1 MELGSLIRHSNT
13 RRTLPIPSQIPTA
26 PSLLSPKPIH
36 TPIRTTRV
44 VLPHSAPASVLA
56 QTQFARTP
64 RIPVTK
70 TFRALFH
77 RATSTSTISVLQRM
91 IHSLRR
97 PTYLTFK
104 IAPFKTGLVLSSH
117 TKSAPTRRT
126 SCLNP
131 LAIVGMYIYMV
142 SSQLTNLSS
151 RCTQLPLYPQ
161 YSGTE
166 RHSSSHLGR

>member
-1 MELGSLIRHSNT
+1 MIRHSNT
-13 RRTLPIPSQIPTA
+13 RHTLPIPSQIPTV

-36 TPIRTTRV
+36 TPIRTTRA

-56 QTQFARTP
+56 QTQFARMP
-64 RIPVTK
+64 QIPATK

-77 RATSTSTISVLQRM
+77 RATSTSTISVLHRM
-91 IHSLRR
+91 IRSLRR
-97 PTYLTFK
+97 PMCLTFK
-104 IAPFKTGLVLSSH
+104 IAPYKTGLVLSSY

-131 LAIVGMYIYMV
+131 LAIVGIMYIYMV